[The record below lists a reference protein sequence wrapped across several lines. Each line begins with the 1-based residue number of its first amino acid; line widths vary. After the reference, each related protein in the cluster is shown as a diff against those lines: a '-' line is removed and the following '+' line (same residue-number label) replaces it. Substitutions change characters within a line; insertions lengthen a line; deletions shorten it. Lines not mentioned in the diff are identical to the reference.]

1 MNAVEMRGIVKQ
13 YPLVRAIDGADFT
26 VEQGEI
32 HSLLGENGAGKS
44 TLMKILYGMTTPTA
58 GEVRVFGKPVAITRP
73 AQAIALGIGMVHQH
87 FMLTPVMT
95 VAENV
100 VIGSEPVRGVFFDRK
115 KAEAQVAAMIDEY
128 NFHISA
134 TAKVET
140 LSVGEQQRVEIL
152 KALYRGADLLIL
164 DEPTA
169 VLTPQEV
176 EDLFRV
182 MRQLKAAGKSIIII
196 THKLKE
202 TMEIADR
209 VSVLRQGKM
218 IESGVPVA
226 GTTMNELAQIMVGRD
241 VELSVTRRAEQVGE
255 ENFSVRGLSLTE
267 RGVPILRDVC
277 LSLRKGEILGIA
289 GIEGNGQTEL
299 IEVLTG
305 LRRPDHMELFKDGK
319 PLSGNAAAFLS
330 AGVGHV
336 PEDRMTRGLVLEM
349 SIEDNLILGYHRRPA
364 FARRGLRLASAIRKF
379 AEQERTEF
387 AIKAPNV
394 QERCSALSGGNQQ
407 KVVIARVF
415 SENPDVIIVAQPTR
429 GVDVGAMEY
438 IHHRLLDLRD
448 SGKSILLIS
457 ADLDEVRSLSDR
469 LAVIYGGRQAG
480 HLERHGDRPADD
492 RRQPCAGKGGNRMK
506 KHALSGLLKLDGPLL
521 SILSLLIAIVISGV
535 IMAVCGYNPIEA
547 FGAILAGSFGSQRA
561 IVQTLTQATPL
572 IFTGLAF
579 AFAKKASLIN
589 LGAEGQLYMGALA
602 SAAVGMLDLG
612 LPMALH
618 LPLAVA
624 AGMAAGGLYAGLVGV
639 LKVKFGSNEVIA
651 TVMLNSI
658 ATYLVDYLLNGPML
672 AENSS
677 VAQTERVLE
686 TAQLPRIFQ
695 QYQLTIAIL
704 LAVAACIL
712 VKLFM
717 DRTALGYEI
726 RAVGLNPDA
735 AETAGISKAKVTIV
749 ALCISG
755 CIAGL
760 AGASHVLGVDRR
772 LINGF
777 SNDYG
782 FSGISVAALAAD
794 SPVGVIFAG
803 IVFGALRAGT
813 MELNRTTSIP
823 VEFVNVIQAMV
834 VILVAAPLLVK
845 ELKRLNPAGWSR
857 KTKKEVA

>member
-1 MNAVEMRGIVKQ
+1 MRGIVKQ

-44 TLMKILYGMTTPTA
+44 TLMKILYGMTPPTA

-226 GTTMNELAQIMVGRD
+226 GTTMNELAQMMVGRD

-277 LSLRKGEILGIA
+277 LSLCKGEILGIA

-319 PLSGNAAAFLS
+319 PLSGNAAAFLA

-364 FARRGLRLASAIRKF
+364 FARRGLRLASAIRRF

-429 GVDVGAMEY
+429 GVDVGAIEY

-448 SGKSILLIS
+448 GGKSILLIS

-469 LAVIYGGRQAG
+469 LAVIYGGRIVA
-480 HLERHGDRPADD
+480 E
-492 RRQPCAGKGGNRMK
+492 GKPDTWSDMEI
-506 KHALSGLLKLDGPLL
+506 GLLMTGG
-521 SILSLLIAIVISGV
+521 SLA
-535 IMAVCGYNPIEA
+535 PE
-547 FGAILAGSFGSQRA
+547 
-561 IVQTLTQATPL
+561 
-572 IFTGLAF
+572 
-579 AFAKKASLIN
+579 K
-589 LGAEGQLYMGALA
+589 EG
-602 SAAVGMLDLG
+602 
-612 LPMALH
+612 
-618 LPLAVA
+618 
-624 AGMAAGGLYAGLVGV
+624 
-639 LKVKFGSNEVIA
+639 
-651 TVMLNSI
+651 
-658 ATYLVDYLLNGPML
+658 
-672 AENSS
+672 
-677 VAQTERVLE
+677 
-686 TAQLPRIFQ
+686 TA
-695 QYQLTIAIL
+695 
-704 LAVAACIL
+704 
-712 VKLFM
+712 
-717 DRTALGYEI
+717 
-726 RAVGLNPDA
+726 
-735 AETAGISKAKVTIV
+735 
-749 ALCISG
+749 
-755 CIAGL
+755 
-760 AGASHVLGVDRR
+760 
-772 LINGF
+772 
-777 SNDYG
+777 
-782 FSGISVAALAAD
+782 
-794 SPVGVIFAG
+794 
-803 IVFGALRAGT
+803 
-813 MELNRTTSIP
+813 
-823 VEFVNVIQAMV
+823 
-834 VILVAAPLLVK
+834 
-845 ELKRLNPAGWSR
+845 
-857 KTKKEVA
+857 

>member
-1 MNAVEMRGIVKQ
+1 MRGIVKQ

-32 HSLLGENGAGKS
+32 HSLRGENGAGKS

-226 GTTMNELAQIMVGRD
+226 GTTMNELAQMMVGRD

-319 PLSGNAAAFLS
+319 PLSGNAAAFLA

-364 FARRGLRLASAIRKF
+364 FARRGLRLASAIRRF

-387 AIKAPNV
+387 AIKAPNL

-448 SGKSILLIS
+448 GGKSILLIS

-469 LAVIYGGRQAG
+469 LAVIYGGRIVA
-480 HLERHGDRPADD
+480 E
-492 RRQPCAGKGGNRMK
+492 GKPDTWSDMEI
-506 KHALSGLLKLDGPLL
+506 GLLMTGG
-521 SILSLLIAIVISGV
+521 SLA
-535 IMAVCGYNPIEA
+535 PE
-547 FGAILAGSFGSQRA
+547 
-561 IVQTLTQATPL
+561 
-572 IFTGLAF
+572 
-579 AFAKKASLIN
+579 K
-589 LGAEGQLYMGALA
+589 EG
-602 SAAVGMLDLG
+602 
-612 LPMALH
+612 
-618 LPLAVA
+618 
-624 AGMAAGGLYAGLVGV
+624 
-639 LKVKFGSNEVIA
+639 
-651 TVMLNSI
+651 
-658 ATYLVDYLLNGPML
+658 
-672 AENSS
+672 
-677 VAQTERVLE
+677 
-686 TAQLPRIFQ
+686 TA
-695 QYQLTIAIL
+695 
-704 LAVAACIL
+704 
-712 VKLFM
+712 
-717 DRTALGYEI
+717 
-726 RAVGLNPDA
+726 
-735 AETAGISKAKVTIV
+735 
-749 ALCISG
+749 
-755 CIAGL
+755 
-760 AGASHVLGVDRR
+760 
-772 LINGF
+772 
-777 SNDYG
+777 
-782 FSGISVAALAAD
+782 
-794 SPVGVIFAG
+794 
-803 IVFGALRAGT
+803 
-813 MELNRTTSIP
+813 
-823 VEFVNVIQAMV
+823 
-834 VILVAAPLLVK
+834 
-845 ELKRLNPAGWSR
+845 
-857 KTKKEVA
+857 

>member
-1 MNAVEMRGIVKQ
+1 MRGIVKQ

-44 TLMKILYGMTTPTA
+44 TLMKILYGMTTPNA

-169 VLTPQEV
+169 VLTPQVV

-226 GTTMNELAQIMVGRD
+226 GTTMNELAQMMVGRD

-319 PLSGNAAAFLS
+319 PLSGNAAAFLA

-364 FARRGLRLASAIRKF
+364 FARRGLRLASAIRRF

-448 SGKSILLIS
+448 GGKSILLIS

-469 LAVIYGGRQAG
+469 LAVIYGGRIVA
-480 HLERHGDRPADD
+480 E
-492 RRQPCAGKGGNRMK
+492 GKPDTWSDMEI
-506 KHALSGLLKLDGPLL
+506 GLLMTGG
-521 SILSLLIAIVISGV
+521 SLA
-535 IMAVCGYNPIEA
+535 PE
-547 FGAILAGSFGSQRA
+547 
-561 IVQTLTQATPL
+561 
-572 IFTGLAF
+572 
-579 AFAKKASLIN
+579 K
-589 LGAEGQLYMGALA
+589 EG
-602 SAAVGMLDLG
+602 
-612 LPMALH
+612 
-618 LPLAVA
+618 
-624 AGMAAGGLYAGLVGV
+624 
-639 LKVKFGSNEVIA
+639 
-651 TVMLNSI
+651 
-658 ATYLVDYLLNGPML
+658 
-672 AENSS
+672 
-677 VAQTERVLE
+677 
-686 TAQLPRIFQ
+686 TA
-695 QYQLTIAIL
+695 
-704 LAVAACIL
+704 
-712 VKLFM
+712 
-717 DRTALGYEI
+717 
-726 RAVGLNPDA
+726 
-735 AETAGISKAKVTIV
+735 
-749 ALCISG
+749 
-755 CIAGL
+755 
-760 AGASHVLGVDRR
+760 
-772 LINGF
+772 
-777 SNDYG
+777 
-782 FSGISVAALAAD
+782 
-794 SPVGVIFAG
+794 
-803 IVFGALRAGT
+803 
-813 MELNRTTSIP
+813 
-823 VEFVNVIQAMV
+823 
-834 VILVAAPLLVK
+834 
-845 ELKRLNPAGWSR
+845 
-857 KTKKEVA
+857 

>member
-1 MNAVEMRGIVKQ
+1 MRGIVKQ

-226 GTTMNELAQIMVGRD
+226 GTTMNELAQMMVGRD

-277 LSLRKGEILGIA
+277 LSLRKGEILGLA

-319 PLSGNAAAFLS
+319 PLSGNAAAFLA

-364 FARRGLRLASAIRKF
+364 FARRGLRLASAIRRF

-448 SGKSILLIS
+448 GGKSILLIS

-469 LAVIYGGRQAG
+469 LAVIYGGRIVA
-480 HLERHGDRPADD
+480 E
-492 RRQPCAGKGGNRMK
+492 GKPDTWSDMEI
-506 KHALSGLLKLDGPLL
+506 GLLMTGG
-521 SILSLLIAIVISGV
+521 SLA
-535 IMAVCGYNPIEA
+535 PE
-547 FGAILAGSFGSQRA
+547 
-561 IVQTLTQATPL
+561 
-572 IFTGLAF
+572 
-579 AFAKKASLIN
+579 K
-589 LGAEGQLYMGALA
+589 EG
-602 SAAVGMLDLG
+602 
-612 LPMALH
+612 
-618 LPLAVA
+618 
-624 AGMAAGGLYAGLVGV
+624 
-639 LKVKFGSNEVIA
+639 
-651 TVMLNSI
+651 
-658 ATYLVDYLLNGPML
+658 
-672 AENSS
+672 
-677 VAQTERVLE
+677 
-686 TAQLPRIFQ
+686 TA
-695 QYQLTIAIL
+695 
-704 LAVAACIL
+704 
-712 VKLFM
+712 
-717 DRTALGYEI
+717 
-726 RAVGLNPDA
+726 
-735 AETAGISKAKVTIV
+735 
-749 ALCISG
+749 
-755 CIAGL
+755 
-760 AGASHVLGVDRR
+760 
-772 LINGF
+772 
-777 SNDYG
+777 
-782 FSGISVAALAAD
+782 
-794 SPVGVIFAG
+794 
-803 IVFGALRAGT
+803 
-813 MELNRTTSIP
+813 
-823 VEFVNVIQAMV
+823 
-834 VILVAAPLLVK
+834 
-845 ELKRLNPAGWSR
+845 
-857 KTKKEVA
+857 

>member
-1 MNAVEMRGIVKQ
+1 MRGIVKQ

-226 GTTMNELAQIMVGRD
+226 GTTMNELAQMMVGRD

-319 PLSGNAAAFLS
+319 PLSGNAAAFLA

-364 FARRGLRLASAIRKF
+364 FARRGLRLASAIRRF

-394 QERCSALSGGNQQ
+394 QERCSARSGGHHQ

-448 SGKSILLIS
+448 GGKSILLIS

-469 LAVIYGGRQAG
+469 LAVIYGGRIVA
-480 HLERHGDRPADD
+480 E
-492 RRQPCAGKGGNRMK
+492 GKPDTWSDMEI
-506 KHALSGLLKLDGPLL
+506 GLLMTGG
-521 SILSLLIAIVISGV
+521 SLA
-535 IMAVCGYNPIEA
+535 PE
-547 FGAILAGSFGSQRA
+547 
-561 IVQTLTQATPL
+561 
-572 IFTGLAF
+572 
-579 AFAKKASLIN
+579 K
-589 LGAEGQLYMGALA
+589 EG
-602 SAAVGMLDLG
+602 
-612 LPMALH
+612 
-618 LPLAVA
+618 
-624 AGMAAGGLYAGLVGV
+624 
-639 LKVKFGSNEVIA
+639 
-651 TVMLNSI
+651 
-658 ATYLVDYLLNGPML
+658 
-672 AENSS
+672 
-677 VAQTERVLE
+677 
-686 TAQLPRIFQ
+686 TA
-695 QYQLTIAIL
+695 
-704 LAVAACIL
+704 
-712 VKLFM
+712 
-717 DRTALGYEI
+717 
-726 RAVGLNPDA
+726 
-735 AETAGISKAKVTIV
+735 
-749 ALCISG
+749 
-755 CIAGL
+755 
-760 AGASHVLGVDRR
+760 
-772 LINGF
+772 
-777 SNDYG
+777 
-782 FSGISVAALAAD
+782 
-794 SPVGVIFAG
+794 
-803 IVFGALRAGT
+803 
-813 MELNRTTSIP
+813 
-823 VEFVNVIQAMV
+823 
-834 VILVAAPLLVK
+834 
-845 ELKRLNPAGWSR
+845 
-857 KTKKEVA
+857 

>member
-1 MNAVEMRGIVKQ
+1 MRGIVKQ

-226 GTTMNELAQIMVGRD
+226 GTTMNELAQMMVGRD

-305 LRRPDHMELFKDGK
+305 LRRPDQMELFKDGK
-319 PLSGNAAAFLS
+319 PLSGNAAAYLA

-364 FARRGLRLASAIRKF
+364 FARRGLRLASAIRRF

-448 SGKSILLIS
+448 GGKSILLIS

-469 LAVIYGGRQAG
+469 LAVIYGGRIVA
-480 HLERHGDRPADD
+480 E
-492 RRQPCAGKGGNRMK
+492 GKPDTWSDMEI
-506 KHALSGLLKLDGPLL
+506 GLLMTGG
-521 SILSLLIAIVISGV
+521 SLA
-535 IMAVCGYNPIEA
+535 PE
-547 FGAILAGSFGSQRA
+547 
-561 IVQTLTQATPL
+561 
-572 IFTGLAF
+572 
-579 AFAKKASLIN
+579 K
-589 LGAEGQLYMGALA
+589 EG
-602 SAAVGMLDLG
+602 
-612 LPMALH
+612 
-618 LPLAVA
+618 
-624 AGMAAGGLYAGLVGV
+624 
-639 LKVKFGSNEVIA
+639 
-651 TVMLNSI
+651 
-658 ATYLVDYLLNGPML
+658 
-672 AENSS
+672 
-677 VAQTERVLE
+677 
-686 TAQLPRIFQ
+686 TA
-695 QYQLTIAIL
+695 
-704 LAVAACIL
+704 
-712 VKLFM
+712 
-717 DRTALGYEI
+717 
-726 RAVGLNPDA
+726 
-735 AETAGISKAKVTIV
+735 
-749 ALCISG
+749 
-755 CIAGL
+755 
-760 AGASHVLGVDRR
+760 
-772 LINGF
+772 
-777 SNDYG
+777 
-782 FSGISVAALAAD
+782 
-794 SPVGVIFAG
+794 
-803 IVFGALRAGT
+803 
-813 MELNRTTSIP
+813 
-823 VEFVNVIQAMV
+823 
-834 VILVAAPLLVK
+834 
-845 ELKRLNPAGWSR
+845 
-857 KTKKEVA
+857 

>member
-1 MNAVEMRGIVKQ
+1 MALLEMQQICKAFSGV
-13 YPLVRAIDGADFT
+13 YANDHVDLT
-26 VEQGEI
+26 VEKGEI
-32 HSLLGENGAGKS
+32 HALLGENGAGKT
-44 TLMKILYGMTTPTA
+44 TLMNILFGIYSADSGQILWKGQP
-58 GEVRVFGKPVAITRP
+58 VRFASPKD
-73 AQAIALGIGMVHQH
+73 AIAAGIGMVQQH
-87 FMLTPVMT
+87 FSLVRKMT
-95 VAENV
+95 VLDNIILNLRDNRFV
-100 VIGSEPVRGVFFDRK
+100 LDRK
-115 KAEAQVAAMIDEY
+115 QARQRVLALAEKYGLTVDPDAQVD
-128 NFHISA
+128 S
-134 TAKVET
+134 

-226 GTTMNELAQIMVGRD
+226 GTTMNELAQMMVGRD

-319 PLSGNAAAFLS
+319 PLSGNAAAFLA

-364 FARRGLRLASAIRKF
+364 FARRGLRLASAIRRF

-448 SGKSILLIS
+448 GGKSILLIS

-469 LAVIYGGRQAG
+469 LAVIYGGRIVA
-480 HLERHGDRPADD
+480 E
-492 RRQPCAGKGGNRMK
+492 GKPDTWSDMEI
-506 KHALSGLLKLDGPLL
+506 GLLMTGG
-521 SILSLLIAIVISGV
+521 SLA
-535 IMAVCGYNPIEA
+535 PE
-547 FGAILAGSFGSQRA
+547 
-561 IVQTLTQATPL
+561 
-572 IFTGLAF
+572 
-579 AFAKKASLIN
+579 K
-589 LGAEGQLYMGALA
+589 EG
-602 SAAVGMLDLG
+602 
-612 LPMALH
+612 
-618 LPLAVA
+618 
-624 AGMAAGGLYAGLVGV
+624 
-639 LKVKFGSNEVIA
+639 
-651 TVMLNSI
+651 
-658 ATYLVDYLLNGPML
+658 
-672 AENSS
+672 
-677 VAQTERVLE
+677 
-686 TAQLPRIFQ
+686 TA
-695 QYQLTIAIL
+695 
-704 LAVAACIL
+704 
-712 VKLFM
+712 
-717 DRTALGYEI
+717 
-726 RAVGLNPDA
+726 
-735 AETAGISKAKVTIV
+735 
-749 ALCISG
+749 
-755 CIAGL
+755 
-760 AGASHVLGVDRR
+760 
-772 LINGF
+772 
-777 SNDYG
+777 
-782 FSGISVAALAAD
+782 
-794 SPVGVIFAG
+794 
-803 IVFGALRAGT
+803 
-813 MELNRTTSIP
+813 
-823 VEFVNVIQAMV
+823 
-834 VILVAAPLLVK
+834 
-845 ELKRLNPAGWSR
+845 
-857 KTKKEVA
+857 

>member
-1 MNAVEMRGIVKQ
+1 MRGIVKQ

-44 TLMKILYGMTTPTA
+44 TLMKILYGMTPPTA

-226 GTTMNELAQIMVGRD
+226 GTTMNELAQMMVGRD

-319 PLSGNAAAFLS
+319 PLSGNAAAFLA

-364 FARRGLRLASAIRKF
+364 FARRGLRLASAIRRF

-407 KVVIARVF
+407 KVVF
-415 SENPDVIIVAQPTR
+415 SRALASGADILLLNHPTR
-429 GVDVGAMEY
+429 GVDVGAKEEIYALIRDMTDEGKAV
-438 IHHRLLDLRD
+438 IVLGDTTDECIGLCSRLLVMKDGLVTGEFD
-448 SGKSILLIS
+448 
-457 ADLDEVRSLSDR
+457 A
-469 LAVIYGGRQAG
+469 
-480 HLERHGDRPADD
+480 PADHKPSQVD
-492 RRQPCAGKGGNRMK
+492 VV
-506 KHALSGLLKLDGPLL
+506 
-521 SILSLLIAIVISGV
+521 SL
-535 IMAVCGYNPIEA
+535 M
-547 FGAILAGSFGSQRA
+547 
-561 IVQTLTQATPL
+561 
-572 IFTGLAF
+572 
-579 AFAKKASLIN
+579 
-589 LGAEGQLYMGALA
+589 M
-602 SAAVGMLDLG
+602 
-612 LPMALH
+612 
-618 LPLAVA
+618 
-624 AGMAAGGLYAGLVGV
+624 
-639 LKVKFGSNEVIA
+639 
-651 TVMLNSI
+651 
-658 ATYLVDYLLNGPML
+658 
-672 AENSS
+672 
-677 VAQTERVLE
+677 
-686 TAQLPRIFQ
+686 
-695 QYQLTIAIL
+695 
-704 LAVAACIL
+704 
-712 VKLFM
+712 
-717 DRTALGYEI
+717 
-726 RAVGLNPDA
+726 
-735 AETAGISKAKVTIV
+735 
-749 ALCISG
+749 
-755 CIAGL
+755 
-760 AGASHVLGVDRR
+760 
-772 LINGF
+772 
-777 SNDYG
+777 
-782 FSGISVAALAAD
+782 
-794 SPVGVIFAG
+794 
-803 IVFGALRAGT
+803 
-813 MELNRTTSIP
+813 
-823 VEFVNVIQAMV
+823 
-834 VILVAAPLLVK
+834 
-845 ELKRLNPAGWSR
+845 
-857 KTKKEVA
+857 

>member
-1 MNAVEMRGIVKQ
+1 MRGIVKQ

-226 GTTMNELAQIMVGRD
+226 GTTMNELAQMMVGRD

-319 PLSGNAAAFLS
+319 PLSGNAAAFLA

-364 FARRGLRLASAIRKF
+364 FASRRF

-448 SGKSILLIS
+448 GGKSILLIS

-469 LAVIYGGRQAG
+469 LAVIYGGRIVA
-480 HLERHGDRPADD
+480 E
-492 RRQPCAGKGGNRMK
+492 GKPDTWSDMEI
-506 KHALSGLLKLDGPLL
+506 GLLMTGG
-521 SILSLLIAIVISGV
+521 SLA
-535 IMAVCGYNPIEA
+535 PE
-547 FGAILAGSFGSQRA
+547 
-561 IVQTLTQATPL
+561 
-572 IFTGLAF
+572 
-579 AFAKKASLIN
+579 K
-589 LGAEGQLYMGALA
+589 EG
-602 SAAVGMLDLG
+602 
-612 LPMALH
+612 
-618 LPLAVA
+618 
-624 AGMAAGGLYAGLVGV
+624 
-639 LKVKFGSNEVIA
+639 
-651 TVMLNSI
+651 
-658 ATYLVDYLLNGPML
+658 
-672 AENSS
+672 
-677 VAQTERVLE
+677 
-686 TAQLPRIFQ
+686 TA
-695 QYQLTIAIL
+695 
-704 LAVAACIL
+704 
-712 VKLFM
+712 
-717 DRTALGYEI
+717 
-726 RAVGLNPDA
+726 
-735 AETAGISKAKVTIV
+735 
-749 ALCISG
+749 
-755 CIAGL
+755 
-760 AGASHVLGVDRR
+760 
-772 LINGF
+772 
-777 SNDYG
+777 
-782 FSGISVAALAAD
+782 
-794 SPVGVIFAG
+794 
-803 IVFGALRAGT
+803 
-813 MELNRTTSIP
+813 
-823 VEFVNVIQAMV
+823 
-834 VILVAAPLLVK
+834 
-845 ELKRLNPAGWSR
+845 
-857 KTKKEVA
+857 

>member
-1 MNAVEMRGIVKQ
+1 MRGIVKQ
-13 YPLVRAIDGADFT
+13 YPLVRAIAGADFT

-226 GTTMNELAQIMVGRD
+226 GTTMNELAQMMVGRD

-319 PLSGNAAAFLS
+319 PLSGNAAAFLA

-364 FARRGLRLASAIRKF
+364 FARRGLRLASAIRRF

-469 LAVIYGGRQAG
+469 LAVIYGGRIVA
-480 HLERHGDRPADD
+480 E
-492 RRQPCAGKGGNRMK
+492 GKPDTWSDMEI
-506 KHALSGLLKLDGPLL
+506 GLLMTGG
-521 SILSLLIAIVISGV
+521 SLA
-535 IMAVCGYNPIEA
+535 PE
-547 FGAILAGSFGSQRA
+547 
-561 IVQTLTQATPL
+561 
-572 IFTGLAF
+572 
-579 AFAKKASLIN
+579 K
-589 LGAEGQLYMGALA
+589 EG
-602 SAAVGMLDLG
+602 
-612 LPMALH
+612 
-618 LPLAVA
+618 
-624 AGMAAGGLYAGLVGV
+624 
-639 LKVKFGSNEVIA
+639 
-651 TVMLNSI
+651 
-658 ATYLVDYLLNGPML
+658 
-672 AENSS
+672 
-677 VAQTERVLE
+677 
-686 TAQLPRIFQ
+686 TA
-695 QYQLTIAIL
+695 
-704 LAVAACIL
+704 
-712 VKLFM
+712 
-717 DRTALGYEI
+717 
-726 RAVGLNPDA
+726 
-735 AETAGISKAKVTIV
+735 
-749 ALCISG
+749 
-755 CIAGL
+755 
-760 AGASHVLGVDRR
+760 
-772 LINGF
+772 
-777 SNDYG
+777 
-782 FSGISVAALAAD
+782 
-794 SPVGVIFAG
+794 
-803 IVFGALRAGT
+803 
-813 MELNRTTSIP
+813 
-823 VEFVNVIQAMV
+823 
-834 VILVAAPLLVK
+834 
-845 ELKRLNPAGWSR
+845 
-857 KTKKEVA
+857 

>member
-1 MNAVEMRGIVKQ
+1 MRGIVKQ

-152 KALYRGADLLIL
+152 NALYRGADLLIL

-218 IESGVPVA
+218 IESGGPVA
-226 GTTMNELAQIMVGRD
+226 GTTMNELAQMMVGRD

-319 PLSGNAAAFLS
+319 PLSGNAAAFLA

-364 FARRGLRLASAIRKF
+364 FARRGLRLASAIRRF

-448 SGKSILLIS
+448 GGKSILLIS

-469 LAVIYGGRQAG
+469 LAVIYGGRIVA
-480 HLERHGDRPADD
+480 E
-492 RRQPCAGKGGNRMK
+492 GKPDTWSDMEI
-506 KHALSGLLKLDGPLL
+506 GLLMSGG
-521 SILSLLIAIVISGV
+521 SLA
-535 IMAVCGYNPIEA
+535 PE
-547 FGAILAGSFGSQRA
+547 
-561 IVQTLTQATPL
+561 
-572 IFTGLAF
+572 
-579 AFAKKASLIN
+579 K
-589 LGAEGQLYMGALA
+589 EG
-602 SAAVGMLDLG
+602 
-612 LPMALH
+612 
-618 LPLAVA
+618 
-624 AGMAAGGLYAGLVGV
+624 
-639 LKVKFGSNEVIA
+639 
-651 TVMLNSI
+651 
-658 ATYLVDYLLNGPML
+658 
-672 AENSS
+672 
-677 VAQTERVLE
+677 
-686 TAQLPRIFQ
+686 TA
-695 QYQLTIAIL
+695 
-704 LAVAACIL
+704 
-712 VKLFM
+712 
-717 DRTALGYEI
+717 
-726 RAVGLNPDA
+726 
-735 AETAGISKAKVTIV
+735 
-749 ALCISG
+749 
-755 CIAGL
+755 
-760 AGASHVLGVDRR
+760 
-772 LINGF
+772 
-777 SNDYG
+777 
-782 FSGISVAALAAD
+782 
-794 SPVGVIFAG
+794 
-803 IVFGALRAGT
+803 
-813 MELNRTTSIP
+813 
-823 VEFVNVIQAMV
+823 
-834 VILVAAPLLVK
+834 
-845 ELKRLNPAGWSR
+845 
-857 KTKKEVA
+857 

>member
-1 MNAVEMRGIVKQ
+1 MRGIVKQ

-226 GTTMNELAQIMVGRD
+226 GTTMNELAQMMVGRD

-319 PLSGNAAAFLS
+319 PLSGNAAAFLA

-364 FARRGLRLASAIRKF
+364 FARRGLRLASAIRRF

-448 SGKSILLIS
+448 GGKSILLIS

-469 LAVIYGGRQAG
+469 LAVIYGGRIVA
-480 HLERHGDRPADD
+480 E
-492 RRQPCAGKGGNRMK
+492 GKPDTWSDMGI
-506 KHALSGLLKLDGPLL
+506 GLLMTGG
-521 SILSLLIAIVISGV
+521 SLA
-535 IMAVCGYNPIEA
+535 PE
-547 FGAILAGSFGSQRA
+547 
-561 IVQTLTQATPL
+561 
-572 IFTGLAF
+572 
-579 AFAKKASLIN
+579 K
-589 LGAEGQLYMGALA
+589 EG
-602 SAAVGMLDLG
+602 
-612 LPMALH
+612 
-618 LPLAVA
+618 
-624 AGMAAGGLYAGLVGV
+624 
-639 LKVKFGSNEVIA
+639 
-651 TVMLNSI
+651 
-658 ATYLVDYLLNGPML
+658 
-672 AENSS
+672 
-677 VAQTERVLE
+677 
-686 TAQLPRIFQ
+686 TA
-695 QYQLTIAIL
+695 
-704 LAVAACIL
+704 
-712 VKLFM
+712 
-717 DRTALGYEI
+717 
-726 RAVGLNPDA
+726 
-735 AETAGISKAKVTIV
+735 
-749 ALCISG
+749 
-755 CIAGL
+755 
-760 AGASHVLGVDRR
+760 
-772 LINGF
+772 
-777 SNDYG
+777 
-782 FSGISVAALAAD
+782 
-794 SPVGVIFAG
+794 
-803 IVFGALRAGT
+803 
-813 MELNRTTSIP
+813 
-823 VEFVNVIQAMV
+823 
-834 VILVAAPLLVK
+834 
-845 ELKRLNPAGWSR
+845 
-857 KTKKEVA
+857 

>member
-1 MNAVEMRGIVKQ
+1 MRGIVKQ

-44 TLMKILYGMTTPTA
+44 TLMKILYGMTPPTA

-226 GTTMNELAQIMVGRD
+226 GTTMKELAQMMVGRD

-319 PLSGNAAAFLS
+319 PLSGNAAAFLA

-364 FARRGLRLASAIRKF
+364 FARRGLRLASAIRRF

-448 SGKSILLIS
+448 GGKSILLIS

-469 LAVIYGGRQAG
+469 LAVIYGGRIVA
-480 HLERHGDRPADD
+480 E
-492 RRQPCAGKGGNRMK
+492 GKPDTWSDMEI
-506 KHALSGLLKLDGPLL
+506 GLLMTGG
-521 SILSLLIAIVISGV
+521 SLA
-535 IMAVCGYNPIEA
+535 PE
-547 FGAILAGSFGSQRA
+547 
-561 IVQTLTQATPL
+561 
-572 IFTGLAF
+572 
-579 AFAKKASLIN
+579 K
-589 LGAEGQLYMGALA
+589 EG
-602 SAAVGMLDLG
+602 
-612 LPMALH
+612 
-618 LPLAVA
+618 
-624 AGMAAGGLYAGLVGV
+624 
-639 LKVKFGSNEVIA
+639 
-651 TVMLNSI
+651 
-658 ATYLVDYLLNGPML
+658 
-672 AENSS
+672 
-677 VAQTERVLE
+677 
-686 TAQLPRIFQ
+686 TA
-695 QYQLTIAIL
+695 
-704 LAVAACIL
+704 
-712 VKLFM
+712 
-717 DRTALGYEI
+717 
-726 RAVGLNPDA
+726 
-735 AETAGISKAKVTIV
+735 
-749 ALCISG
+749 
-755 CIAGL
+755 
-760 AGASHVLGVDRR
+760 
-772 LINGF
+772 
-777 SNDYG
+777 
-782 FSGISVAALAAD
+782 
-794 SPVGVIFAG
+794 
-803 IVFGALRAGT
+803 
-813 MELNRTTSIP
+813 
-823 VEFVNVIQAMV
+823 
-834 VILVAAPLLVK
+834 
-845 ELKRLNPAGWSR
+845 
-857 KTKKEVA
+857 

>member
-1 MNAVEMRGIVKQ
+1 MRGIVKQ

-226 GTTMNELAQIMVGRD
+226 GTTMNELAQMMVGRD

-319 PLSGNAAAFLS
+319 PLSGNAAAFLA

-364 FARRGLRLASAIRKF
+364 FAIRRF

-448 SGKSILLIS
+448 GGKSILLIS

-469 LAVIYGGRQAG
+469 LAVIYGGRIVA
-480 HLERHGDRPADD
+480 E
-492 RRQPCAGKGGNRMK
+492 GKPDTWSDMEI
-506 KHALSGLLKLDGPLL
+506 GLLMTGG
-521 SILSLLIAIVISGV
+521 SLA
-535 IMAVCGYNPIEA
+535 PE
-547 FGAILAGSFGSQRA
+547 
-561 IVQTLTQATPL
+561 
-572 IFTGLAF
+572 
-579 AFAKKASLIN
+579 K
-589 LGAEGQLYMGALA
+589 EG
-602 SAAVGMLDLG
+602 
-612 LPMALH
+612 
-618 LPLAVA
+618 
-624 AGMAAGGLYAGLVGV
+624 
-639 LKVKFGSNEVIA
+639 
-651 TVMLNSI
+651 
-658 ATYLVDYLLNGPML
+658 
-672 AENSS
+672 
-677 VAQTERVLE
+677 
-686 TAQLPRIFQ
+686 TA
-695 QYQLTIAIL
+695 
-704 LAVAACIL
+704 
-712 VKLFM
+712 
-717 DRTALGYEI
+717 
-726 RAVGLNPDA
+726 
-735 AETAGISKAKVTIV
+735 
-749 ALCISG
+749 
-755 CIAGL
+755 
-760 AGASHVLGVDRR
+760 
-772 LINGF
+772 
-777 SNDYG
+777 
-782 FSGISVAALAAD
+782 
-794 SPVGVIFAG
+794 
-803 IVFGALRAGT
+803 
-813 MELNRTTSIP
+813 
-823 VEFVNVIQAMV
+823 
-834 VILVAAPLLVK
+834 
-845 ELKRLNPAGWSR
+845 
-857 KTKKEVA
+857 

>member
-1 MNAVEMRGIVKQ
+1 MRGIVKQ

-44 TLMKILYGMTTPTA
+44 TLLKILDGRTTPTA

-226 GTTMNELAQIMVGRD
+226 GTTMNELAQMMVGRD

-319 PLSGNAAAFLS
+319 PLSGNAAAFLA

-364 FARRGLRLASAIRKF
+364 FARRGLRLASAIRRF

-448 SGKSILLIS
+448 GGKSILLIS

-469 LAVIYGGRQAG
+469 LAVIYGGRIVA
-480 HLERHGDRPADD
+480 E
-492 RRQPCAGKGGNRMK
+492 GKPDTWSDMEI
-506 KHALSGLLKLDGPLL
+506 GLLMTGG
-521 SILSLLIAIVISGV
+521 SLA
-535 IMAVCGYNPIEA
+535 PE
-547 FGAILAGSFGSQRA
+547 
-561 IVQTLTQATPL
+561 
-572 IFTGLAF
+572 
-579 AFAKKASLIN
+579 K
-589 LGAEGQLYMGALA
+589 EG
-602 SAAVGMLDLG
+602 
-612 LPMALH
+612 
-618 LPLAVA
+618 
-624 AGMAAGGLYAGLVGV
+624 
-639 LKVKFGSNEVIA
+639 
-651 TVMLNSI
+651 
-658 ATYLVDYLLNGPML
+658 
-672 AENSS
+672 
-677 VAQTERVLE
+677 
-686 TAQLPRIFQ
+686 TA
-695 QYQLTIAIL
+695 
-704 LAVAACIL
+704 
-712 VKLFM
+712 
-717 DRTALGYEI
+717 
-726 RAVGLNPDA
+726 
-735 AETAGISKAKVTIV
+735 
-749 ALCISG
+749 
-755 CIAGL
+755 
-760 AGASHVLGVDRR
+760 
-772 LINGF
+772 
-777 SNDYG
+777 
-782 FSGISVAALAAD
+782 
-794 SPVGVIFAG
+794 
-803 IVFGALRAGT
+803 
-813 MELNRTTSIP
+813 
-823 VEFVNVIQAMV
+823 
-834 VILVAAPLLVK
+834 
-845 ELKRLNPAGWSR
+845 
-857 KTKKEVA
+857 

>member
-1 MNAVEMRGIVKQ
+1 MRGIVKQ

-44 TLMKILYGMTTPTA
+44 TLMKILYGMPTPTA

-226 GTTMNELAQIMVGRD
+226 GTTMNELAQMMVGRD

-319 PLSGNAAAFLS
+319 PLSGNAAAFLA

-364 FARRGLRLASAIRKF
+364 FARRGLRLASAIRRF

-387 AIKAPNV
+387 AIKAPNL

-469 LAVIYGGRQAG
+469 LAVIYGGRIVA
-480 HLERHGDRPADD
+480 E
-492 RRQPCAGKGGNRMK
+492 GKPDTWSDMEI
-506 KHALSGLLKLDGPLL
+506 GLLMTGG
-521 SILSLLIAIVISGV
+521 SLA
-535 IMAVCGYNPIEA
+535 PE
-547 FGAILAGSFGSQRA
+547 
-561 IVQTLTQATPL
+561 
-572 IFTGLAF
+572 
-579 AFAKKASLIN
+579 K
-589 LGAEGQLYMGALA
+589 EG
-602 SAAVGMLDLG
+602 
-612 LPMALH
+612 
-618 LPLAVA
+618 
-624 AGMAAGGLYAGLVGV
+624 
-639 LKVKFGSNEVIA
+639 
-651 TVMLNSI
+651 
-658 ATYLVDYLLNGPML
+658 
-672 AENSS
+672 
-677 VAQTERVLE
+677 
-686 TAQLPRIFQ
+686 TA
-695 QYQLTIAIL
+695 
-704 LAVAACIL
+704 
-712 VKLFM
+712 
-717 DRTALGYEI
+717 
-726 RAVGLNPDA
+726 
-735 AETAGISKAKVTIV
+735 
-749 ALCISG
+749 
-755 CIAGL
+755 
-760 AGASHVLGVDRR
+760 
-772 LINGF
+772 
-777 SNDYG
+777 
-782 FSGISVAALAAD
+782 
-794 SPVGVIFAG
+794 
-803 IVFGALRAGT
+803 
-813 MELNRTTSIP
+813 
-823 VEFVNVIQAMV
+823 
-834 VILVAAPLLVK
+834 
-845 ELKRLNPAGWSR
+845 
-857 KTKKEVA
+857 

>member
-1 MNAVEMRGIVKQ
+1 MRGIVKQ

-218 IESGVPVA
+218 IESGEYDLIIGLAADQTEAINEISIDFPEQKISHIDSSTDLPNVSAVYTKWQEQTFLTGVVA
-226 GTTMNELAQIMVGRD
+226 GLGTLSGMDKANSENVVG
-241 VELSVTRRAEQVGE
+241 V
-255 ENFSVRGLSLTE
+255 
-267 RGVPILRDVC
+267 
-277 LSLRKGEILGIA
+277 ILGQDQPTLRMGVVGFEA
-289 GIEGNGQTEL
+289 GVRYVNPDC
-299 IEVLTG
+299 EVLEAVVG
-305 LRRPDHMELFKDGK
+305 DFNDPAKAKEIA
-319 PLSGNAAAFLS
+319 LSMYNRGADFVQHI

-364 FARRGLRLASAIRKF
+364 FARRGLRLASAIRRF

-448 SGKSILLIS
+448 GGKSILLIS

-469 LAVIYGGRQAG
+469 LAVIYGGRIVA
-480 HLERHGDRPADD
+480 E
-492 RRQPCAGKGGNRMK
+492 GKPDTWSDMEI
-506 KHALSGLLKLDGPLL
+506 GLLMTGG
-521 SILSLLIAIVISGV
+521 SLA
-535 IMAVCGYNPIEA
+535 PE
-547 FGAILAGSFGSQRA
+547 
-561 IVQTLTQATPL
+561 
-572 IFTGLAF
+572 
-579 AFAKKASLIN
+579 K
-589 LGAEGQLYMGALA
+589 EG
-602 SAAVGMLDLG
+602 
-612 LPMALH
+612 
-618 LPLAVA
+618 
-624 AGMAAGGLYAGLVGV
+624 
-639 LKVKFGSNEVIA
+639 
-651 TVMLNSI
+651 
-658 ATYLVDYLLNGPML
+658 
-672 AENSS
+672 
-677 VAQTERVLE
+677 
-686 TAQLPRIFQ
+686 TA
-695 QYQLTIAIL
+695 
-704 LAVAACIL
+704 
-712 VKLFM
+712 
-717 DRTALGYEI
+717 
-726 RAVGLNPDA
+726 
-735 AETAGISKAKVTIV
+735 
-749 ALCISG
+749 
-755 CIAGL
+755 
-760 AGASHVLGVDRR
+760 
-772 LINGF
+772 
-777 SNDYG
+777 
-782 FSGISVAALAAD
+782 
-794 SPVGVIFAG
+794 
-803 IVFGALRAGT
+803 
-813 MELNRTTSIP
+813 
-823 VEFVNVIQAMV
+823 
-834 VILVAAPLLVK
+834 
-845 ELKRLNPAGWSR
+845 
-857 KTKKEVA
+857 

>member
-1 MNAVEMRGIVKQ
+1 MRGIVKQ

-26 VEQGEI
+26 VEQGVDL
-32 HSLLGENGAGKS
+32 SLLGENGAGKS

-226 GTTMNELAQIMVGRD
+226 GTTMNELAQMMVGRD

-319 PLSGNAAAFLS
+319 PLSGNAAAFLA

-364 FARRGLRLASAIRKF
+364 FARRGLRLASAIRRF

-448 SGKSILLIS
+448 GGKSILLIS

-469 LAVIYGGRQAG
+469 LAVIYGGRIVA
-480 HLERHGDRPADD
+480 E
-492 RRQPCAGKGGNRMK
+492 GKPDTWSDMEI
-506 KHALSGLLKLDGPLL
+506 GLLMTGG
-521 SILSLLIAIVISGV
+521 SLA
-535 IMAVCGYNPIEA
+535 PE
-547 FGAILAGSFGSQRA
+547 
-561 IVQTLTQATPL
+561 
-572 IFTGLAF
+572 
-579 AFAKKASLIN
+579 K
-589 LGAEGQLYMGALA
+589 EG
-602 SAAVGMLDLG
+602 
-612 LPMALH
+612 
-618 LPLAVA
+618 
-624 AGMAAGGLYAGLVGV
+624 
-639 LKVKFGSNEVIA
+639 
-651 TVMLNSI
+651 
-658 ATYLVDYLLNGPML
+658 
-672 AENSS
+672 
-677 VAQTERVLE
+677 
-686 TAQLPRIFQ
+686 TA
-695 QYQLTIAIL
+695 
-704 LAVAACIL
+704 
-712 VKLFM
+712 
-717 DRTALGYEI
+717 
-726 RAVGLNPDA
+726 
-735 AETAGISKAKVTIV
+735 
-749 ALCISG
+749 
-755 CIAGL
+755 
-760 AGASHVLGVDRR
+760 
-772 LINGF
+772 
-777 SNDYG
+777 
-782 FSGISVAALAAD
+782 
-794 SPVGVIFAG
+794 
-803 IVFGALRAGT
+803 
-813 MELNRTTSIP
+813 
-823 VEFVNVIQAMV
+823 
-834 VILVAAPLLVK
+834 
-845 ELKRLNPAGWSR
+845 
-857 KTKKEVA
+857 

>member
-1 MNAVEMRGIVKQ
+1 MDQERYAIEMVNITKRFPGIVANDNVTLQ
-13 YPLVRAIDGADFT
+13 LRH
-26 VEQGEI
+26 GEI
-32 HSLLGENGAGKS
+32 HALLGENGAGKS
-44 TLMKILYGMTTPTA
+44 TLMSVLFGMYQPEE
-58 GEVRVFGKPVAITRP
+58 GFIRKDGVRVEIHNPNDAN
-73 AQAIALGIGMVHQH
+73 ALGIGMVHQH

-226 GTTMNELAQIMVGRD
+226 GTTMNELAQMMVGRD

-267 RGVPILRDVC
+267 RGVPLLRDVC

-469 LAVIYGGRQAG
+469 LAVIYGGRIVA
-480 HLERHGDRPADD
+480 E
-492 RRQPCAGKGGNRMK
+492 GKPDTWSDMEI
-506 KHALSGLLKLDGPLL
+506 GLLMTGG
-521 SILSLLIAIVISGV
+521 SLA
-535 IMAVCGYNPIEA
+535 PE
-547 FGAILAGSFGSQRA
+547 
-561 IVQTLTQATPL
+561 
-572 IFTGLAF
+572 
-579 AFAKKASLIN
+579 K
-589 LGAEGQLYMGALA
+589 EG
-602 SAAVGMLDLG
+602 
-612 LPMALH
+612 
-618 LPLAVA
+618 
-624 AGMAAGGLYAGLVGV
+624 
-639 LKVKFGSNEVIA
+639 
-651 TVMLNSI
+651 
-658 ATYLVDYLLNGPML
+658 
-672 AENSS
+672 
-677 VAQTERVLE
+677 
-686 TAQLPRIFQ
+686 TA
-695 QYQLTIAIL
+695 
-704 LAVAACIL
+704 
-712 VKLFM
+712 
-717 DRTALGYEI
+717 
-726 RAVGLNPDA
+726 
-735 AETAGISKAKVTIV
+735 
-749 ALCISG
+749 
-755 CIAGL
+755 
-760 AGASHVLGVDRR
+760 
-772 LINGF
+772 
-777 SNDYG
+777 
-782 FSGISVAALAAD
+782 
-794 SPVGVIFAG
+794 
-803 IVFGALRAGT
+803 
-813 MELNRTTSIP
+813 
-823 VEFVNVIQAMV
+823 
-834 VILVAAPLLVK
+834 
-845 ELKRLNPAGWSR
+845 
-857 KTKKEVA
+857 

>member
-1 MNAVEMRGIVKQ
+1 MRGIVKQ

-73 AQAIALGIGMVHQH
+73 AQALALGIGMVHQH

-226 GTTMNELAQIMVGRD
+226 GTTMNELAQMMVGRD
-241 VELSVTRRAEQVGE
+241 VELSVTRRAEQVEE

-319 PLSGNAAAFLS
+319 PLSGNAAAFLA

-364 FARRGLRLASAIRKF
+364 FARRGLRLASAIRRF

-448 SGKSILLIS
+448 GGKSILLIS

-469 LAVIYGGRQAG
+469 LAVIYGGRIVA
-480 HLERHGDRPADD
+480 E
-492 RRQPCAGKGGNRMK
+492 GKPDTWSDMEI
-506 KHALSGLLKLDGPLL
+506 GLLMTGG
-521 SILSLLIAIVISGV
+521 SLA
-535 IMAVCGYNPIEA
+535 PE
-547 FGAILAGSFGSQRA
+547 
-561 IVQTLTQATPL
+561 
-572 IFTGLAF
+572 
-579 AFAKKASLIN
+579 K
-589 LGAEGQLYMGALA
+589 EG
-602 SAAVGMLDLG
+602 
-612 LPMALH
+612 
-618 LPLAVA
+618 
-624 AGMAAGGLYAGLVGV
+624 
-639 LKVKFGSNEVIA
+639 
-651 TVMLNSI
+651 
-658 ATYLVDYLLNGPML
+658 
-672 AENSS
+672 
-677 VAQTERVLE
+677 
-686 TAQLPRIFQ
+686 TA
-695 QYQLTIAIL
+695 
-704 LAVAACIL
+704 
-712 VKLFM
+712 
-717 DRTALGYEI
+717 
-726 RAVGLNPDA
+726 
-735 AETAGISKAKVTIV
+735 
-749 ALCISG
+749 
-755 CIAGL
+755 
-760 AGASHVLGVDRR
+760 
-772 LINGF
+772 
-777 SNDYG
+777 
-782 FSGISVAALAAD
+782 
-794 SPVGVIFAG
+794 
-803 IVFGALRAGT
+803 
-813 MELNRTTSIP
+813 
-823 VEFVNVIQAMV
+823 
-834 VILVAAPLLVK
+834 
-845 ELKRLNPAGWSR
+845 
-857 KTKKEVA
+857 

>member
-1 MNAVEMRGIVKQ
+1 MRGIVKQ

-44 TLMKILYGMTTPTA
+44 TLMRILYGMTTPTA

-226 GTTMNELAQIMVGRD
+226 GTTMNELAQMMVGRD

-277 LSLRKGEILGIA
+277 LSRRKGEILGIA

-319 PLSGNAAAFLS
+319 PLSGNAAAFLA

-364 FARRGLRLASAIRKF
+364 FARRGLRLASAIRRF

-387 AIKAPNV
+387 AIKAPNL

-448 SGKSILLIS
+448 GGKSILLIS

-469 LAVIYGGRQAG
+469 LAVIYGGRIVA
-480 HLERHGDRPADD
+480 E
-492 RRQPCAGKGGNRMK
+492 GKPDTWSDMEI
-506 KHALSGLLKLDGPLL
+506 GLLMTGG
-521 SILSLLIAIVISGV
+521 SLA
-535 IMAVCGYNPIEA
+535 PE
-547 FGAILAGSFGSQRA
+547 
-561 IVQTLTQATPL
+561 
-572 IFTGLAF
+572 
-579 AFAKKASLIN
+579 K
-589 LGAEGQLYMGALA
+589 EG
-602 SAAVGMLDLG
+602 
-612 LPMALH
+612 
-618 LPLAVA
+618 
-624 AGMAAGGLYAGLVGV
+624 
-639 LKVKFGSNEVIA
+639 
-651 TVMLNSI
+651 
-658 ATYLVDYLLNGPML
+658 
-672 AENSS
+672 
-677 VAQTERVLE
+677 
-686 TAQLPRIFQ
+686 TA
-695 QYQLTIAIL
+695 
-704 LAVAACIL
+704 
-712 VKLFM
+712 
-717 DRTALGYEI
+717 
-726 RAVGLNPDA
+726 
-735 AETAGISKAKVTIV
+735 
-749 ALCISG
+749 
-755 CIAGL
+755 
-760 AGASHVLGVDRR
+760 
-772 LINGF
+772 
-777 SNDYG
+777 
-782 FSGISVAALAAD
+782 
-794 SPVGVIFAG
+794 
-803 IVFGALRAGT
+803 
-813 MELNRTTSIP
+813 
-823 VEFVNVIQAMV
+823 
-834 VILVAAPLLVK
+834 
-845 ELKRLNPAGWSR
+845 
-857 KTKKEVA
+857 

>member
-1 MNAVEMRGIVKQ
+1 MRGIVKQ

-169 VLTPQEV
+169 VLTLQEV

-226 GTTMNELAQIMVGRD
+226 GTTMNELAQMMVGRD

-319 PLSGNAAAFLS
+319 PLSGNAAAFLA

-364 FARRGLRLASAIRKF
+364 FARRGLRLASAIRRF

-448 SGKSILLIS
+448 GGKSILLIS

-469 LAVIYGGRQAG
+469 LAVIYGGRIVA
-480 HLERHGDRPADD
+480 E
-492 RRQPCAGKGGNRMK
+492 GKPDTWSDMEI
-506 KHALSGLLKLDGPLL
+506 GLLMTGG
-521 SILSLLIAIVISGV
+521 SLA
-535 IMAVCGYNPIEA
+535 PE
-547 FGAILAGSFGSQRA
+547 
-561 IVQTLTQATPL
+561 
-572 IFTGLAF
+572 
-579 AFAKKASLIN
+579 K
-589 LGAEGQLYMGALA
+589 EG
-602 SAAVGMLDLG
+602 
-612 LPMALH
+612 
-618 LPLAVA
+618 
-624 AGMAAGGLYAGLVGV
+624 
-639 LKVKFGSNEVIA
+639 
-651 TVMLNSI
+651 
-658 ATYLVDYLLNGPML
+658 
-672 AENSS
+672 
-677 VAQTERVLE
+677 
-686 TAQLPRIFQ
+686 TA
-695 QYQLTIAIL
+695 
-704 LAVAACIL
+704 
-712 VKLFM
+712 
-717 DRTALGYEI
+717 
-726 RAVGLNPDA
+726 
-735 AETAGISKAKVTIV
+735 
-749 ALCISG
+749 
-755 CIAGL
+755 
-760 AGASHVLGVDRR
+760 
-772 LINGF
+772 
-777 SNDYG
+777 
-782 FSGISVAALAAD
+782 
-794 SPVGVIFAG
+794 
-803 IVFGALRAGT
+803 
-813 MELNRTTSIP
+813 
-823 VEFVNVIQAMV
+823 
-834 VILVAAPLLVK
+834 
-845 ELKRLNPAGWSR
+845 
-857 KTKKEVA
+857 

>member
-1 MNAVEMRGIVKQ
+1 MRGIVKQ

-44 TLMKILYGMTTPTA
+44 TLMKILYGMTPPTA

-226 GTTMNELAQIMVGRD
+226 GTTMNELAQMMVGRD
-241 VELSVTRRAEQVGE
+241 VELSLTRRAEQVGE

-319 PLSGNAAAFLS
+319 PLSGNAAAFLA

-364 FARRGLRLASAIRKF
+364 FARRGLRLASAIRRF

-448 SGKSILLIS
+448 GGKSILLIS

-469 LAVIYGGRQAG
+469 LAVIYGGRIVA
-480 HLERHGDRPADD
+480 E
-492 RRQPCAGKGGNRMK
+492 GKPDTWSDMEI
-506 KHALSGLLKLDGPLL
+506 GLLMTGG
-521 SILSLLIAIVISGV
+521 SLA
-535 IMAVCGYNPIEA
+535 PE
-547 FGAILAGSFGSQRA
+547 
-561 IVQTLTQATPL
+561 
-572 IFTGLAF
+572 
-579 AFAKKASLIN
+579 K
-589 LGAEGQLYMGALA
+589 EG
-602 SAAVGMLDLG
+602 
-612 LPMALH
+612 
-618 LPLAVA
+618 
-624 AGMAAGGLYAGLVGV
+624 
-639 LKVKFGSNEVIA
+639 
-651 TVMLNSI
+651 
-658 ATYLVDYLLNGPML
+658 
-672 AENSS
+672 
-677 VAQTERVLE
+677 
-686 TAQLPRIFQ
+686 TA
-695 QYQLTIAIL
+695 
-704 LAVAACIL
+704 
-712 VKLFM
+712 
-717 DRTALGYEI
+717 
-726 RAVGLNPDA
+726 
-735 AETAGISKAKVTIV
+735 
-749 ALCISG
+749 
-755 CIAGL
+755 
-760 AGASHVLGVDRR
+760 
-772 LINGF
+772 
-777 SNDYG
+777 
-782 FSGISVAALAAD
+782 
-794 SPVGVIFAG
+794 
-803 IVFGALRAGT
+803 
-813 MELNRTTSIP
+813 
-823 VEFVNVIQAMV
+823 
-834 VILVAAPLLVK
+834 
-845 ELKRLNPAGWSR
+845 
-857 KTKKEVA
+857 

>member
-1 MNAVEMRGIVKQ
+1 MRGIVKQ

-44 TLMKILYGMTTPTA
+44 TLMKILYGMTPPTA

-226 GTTMNELAQIMVGRD
+226 GTTMNELAQMMVGRD

-319 PLSGNAAAFLS
+319 PLSGNAAAFLA

-349 SIEDNLILGYHRRPA
+349 SIEDNLILGYHCRP
-364 FARRGLRLASAIRKF
+364 ASAIRRF

-448 SGKSILLIS
+448 GGKSILLIS

-469 LAVIYGGRQAG
+469 LAVIYGGRIVA
-480 HLERHGDRPADD
+480 E
-492 RRQPCAGKGGNRMK
+492 GKPDTWSDMEI
-506 KHALSGLLKLDGPLL
+506 GLLMTGG
-521 SILSLLIAIVISGV
+521 SLA
-535 IMAVCGYNPIEA
+535 PE
-547 FGAILAGSFGSQRA
+547 
-561 IVQTLTQATPL
+561 
-572 IFTGLAF
+572 
-579 AFAKKASLIN
+579 K
-589 LGAEGQLYMGALA
+589 EG
-602 SAAVGMLDLG
+602 
-612 LPMALH
+612 
-618 LPLAVA
+618 
-624 AGMAAGGLYAGLVGV
+624 
-639 LKVKFGSNEVIA
+639 
-651 TVMLNSI
+651 
-658 ATYLVDYLLNGPML
+658 
-672 AENSS
+672 
-677 VAQTERVLE
+677 
-686 TAQLPRIFQ
+686 TA
-695 QYQLTIAIL
+695 
-704 LAVAACIL
+704 
-712 VKLFM
+712 
-717 DRTALGYEI
+717 
-726 RAVGLNPDA
+726 
-735 AETAGISKAKVTIV
+735 
-749 ALCISG
+749 
-755 CIAGL
+755 
-760 AGASHVLGVDRR
+760 
-772 LINGF
+772 
-777 SNDYG
+777 
-782 FSGISVAALAAD
+782 
-794 SPVGVIFAG
+794 
-803 IVFGALRAGT
+803 
-813 MELNRTTSIP
+813 
-823 VEFVNVIQAMV
+823 
-834 VILVAAPLLVK
+834 
-845 ELKRLNPAGWSR
+845 
-857 KTKKEVA
+857 

>member
-1 MNAVEMRGIVKQ
+1 MRGIVKQ

-44 TLMKILYGMTTPTA
+44 TLMKILYGMTPPTA

-226 GTTMNELAQIMVGRD
+226 GTTMNELAQMMVGRD

-319 PLSGNAAAFLS
+319 PLSGNAAAFLA

-364 FARRGLRLASAIRKF
+364 FARRGRLASAIRRF

-448 SGKSILLIS
+448 GGKSILLIS

-469 LAVIYGGRQAG
+469 LAVIYGGRIVA
-480 HLERHGDRPADD
+480 E
-492 RRQPCAGKGGNRMK
+492 GKPDTWSDMEI
-506 KHALSGLLKLDGPLL
+506 GLLMTGG
-521 SILSLLIAIVISGV
+521 SLA
-535 IMAVCGYNPIEA
+535 PE
-547 FGAILAGSFGSQRA
+547 
-561 IVQTLTQATPL
+561 
-572 IFTGLAF
+572 
-579 AFAKKASLIN
+579 K
-589 LGAEGQLYMGALA
+589 EG
-602 SAAVGMLDLG
+602 
-612 LPMALH
+612 
-618 LPLAVA
+618 
-624 AGMAAGGLYAGLVGV
+624 
-639 LKVKFGSNEVIA
+639 
-651 TVMLNSI
+651 
-658 ATYLVDYLLNGPML
+658 
-672 AENSS
+672 
-677 VAQTERVLE
+677 
-686 TAQLPRIFQ
+686 TA
-695 QYQLTIAIL
+695 
-704 LAVAACIL
+704 
-712 VKLFM
+712 
-717 DRTALGYEI
+717 
-726 RAVGLNPDA
+726 
-735 AETAGISKAKVTIV
+735 
-749 ALCISG
+749 
-755 CIAGL
+755 
-760 AGASHVLGVDRR
+760 
-772 LINGF
+772 
-777 SNDYG
+777 
-782 FSGISVAALAAD
+782 
-794 SPVGVIFAG
+794 
-803 IVFGALRAGT
+803 
-813 MELNRTTSIP
+813 
-823 VEFVNVIQAMV
+823 
-834 VILVAAPLLVK
+834 
-845 ELKRLNPAGWSR
+845 
-857 KTKKEVA
+857 

>member
-1 MNAVEMRGIVKQ
+1 MRGIVKQ

-226 GTTMNELAQIMVGRD
+226 GTTMNELAQMMVGRD

-319 PLSGNAAAFLS
+319 PLSGNAAAFLA

-364 FARRGLRLASAIRKF
+364 FARRGLRLATAIRRF

-448 SGKSILLIS
+448 GGKSILLIS

-469 LAVIYGGRQAG
+469 LAVIYGGRIVA
-480 HLERHGDRPADD
+480 E
-492 RRQPCAGKGGNRMK
+492 GKPDTWSDMEI
-506 KHALSGLLKLDGPLL
+506 GLLMTGG
-521 SILSLLIAIVISGV
+521 SLA
-535 IMAVCGYNPIEA
+535 PE
-547 FGAILAGSFGSQRA
+547 
-561 IVQTLTQATPL
+561 
-572 IFTGLAF
+572 
-579 AFAKKASLIN
+579 K
-589 LGAEGQLYMGALA
+589 EG
-602 SAAVGMLDLG
+602 
-612 LPMALH
+612 
-618 LPLAVA
+618 
-624 AGMAAGGLYAGLVGV
+624 
-639 LKVKFGSNEVIA
+639 
-651 TVMLNSI
+651 
-658 ATYLVDYLLNGPML
+658 
-672 AENSS
+672 
-677 VAQTERVLE
+677 
-686 TAQLPRIFQ
+686 TA
-695 QYQLTIAIL
+695 
-704 LAVAACIL
+704 
-712 VKLFM
+712 
-717 DRTALGYEI
+717 
-726 RAVGLNPDA
+726 
-735 AETAGISKAKVTIV
+735 
-749 ALCISG
+749 
-755 CIAGL
+755 
-760 AGASHVLGVDRR
+760 
-772 LINGF
+772 
-777 SNDYG
+777 
-782 FSGISVAALAAD
+782 
-794 SPVGVIFAG
+794 
-803 IVFGALRAGT
+803 
-813 MELNRTTSIP
+813 
-823 VEFVNVIQAMV
+823 
-834 VILVAAPLLVK
+834 
-845 ELKRLNPAGWSR
+845 
-857 KTKKEVA
+857 

>member
-1 MNAVEMRGIVKQ
+1 MRGIVKQ

-226 GTTMNELAQIMVGRD
+226 GTTMNELAQMMVGRD

-319 PLSGNAAAFLS
+319 PLSGNAAAFLA

-364 FARRGLRLASAIRKF
+364 FARRGLRLASAIRRF

-448 SGKSILLIS
+448 GGKSILLIS
-457 ADLDEVRSLSDR
+457 ADLDAVRSLSDR
-469 LAVIYGGRQAG
+469 LAVIYGGRIVA
-480 HLERHGDRPADD
+480 E
-492 RRQPCAGKGGNRMK
+492 GKPDTWSDMEI
-506 KHALSGLLKLDGPLL
+506 GLLMTGG
-521 SILSLLIAIVISGV
+521 SLA
-535 IMAVCGYNPIEA
+535 PE
-547 FGAILAGSFGSQRA
+547 
-561 IVQTLTQATPL
+561 
-572 IFTGLAF
+572 
-579 AFAKKASLIN
+579 K
-589 LGAEGQLYMGALA
+589 EG
-602 SAAVGMLDLG
+602 
-612 LPMALH
+612 
-618 LPLAVA
+618 
-624 AGMAAGGLYAGLVGV
+624 
-639 LKVKFGSNEVIA
+639 
-651 TVMLNSI
+651 
-658 ATYLVDYLLNGPML
+658 
-672 AENSS
+672 
-677 VAQTERVLE
+677 
-686 TAQLPRIFQ
+686 TA
-695 QYQLTIAIL
+695 
-704 LAVAACIL
+704 
-712 VKLFM
+712 
-717 DRTALGYEI
+717 
-726 RAVGLNPDA
+726 
-735 AETAGISKAKVTIV
+735 
-749 ALCISG
+749 
-755 CIAGL
+755 
-760 AGASHVLGVDRR
+760 
-772 LINGF
+772 
-777 SNDYG
+777 
-782 FSGISVAALAAD
+782 
-794 SPVGVIFAG
+794 
-803 IVFGALRAGT
+803 
-813 MELNRTTSIP
+813 
-823 VEFVNVIQAMV
+823 
-834 VILVAAPLLVK
+834 
-845 ELKRLNPAGWSR
+845 
-857 KTKKEVA
+857 

>member
-1 MNAVEMRGIVKQ
+1 MRGIVKQ

-44 TLMKILYGMTTPTA
+44 TLMKILYGMTPPTA

-226 GTTMNELAQIMVGRD
+226 GTTMNELAQMMVGRD

-448 SGKSILLIS
+448 GGKSILLIS

-469 LAVIYGGRQAG
+469 LAVIYGGRIVA
-480 HLERHGDRPADD
+480 E
-492 RRQPCAGKGGNRMK
+492 GKPDTWSDMEI
-506 KHALSGLLKLDGPLL
+506 GLLMTGG
-521 SILSLLIAIVISGV
+521 SLA
-535 IMAVCGYNPIEA
+535 PE
-547 FGAILAGSFGSQRA
+547 
-561 IVQTLTQATPL
+561 
-572 IFTGLAF
+572 
-579 AFAKKASLIN
+579 K
-589 LGAEGQLYMGALA
+589 EG
-602 SAAVGMLDLG
+602 
-612 LPMALH
+612 
-618 LPLAVA
+618 
-624 AGMAAGGLYAGLVGV
+624 
-639 LKVKFGSNEVIA
+639 
-651 TVMLNSI
+651 
-658 ATYLVDYLLNGPML
+658 
-672 AENSS
+672 
-677 VAQTERVLE
+677 
-686 TAQLPRIFQ
+686 TA
-695 QYQLTIAIL
+695 
-704 LAVAACIL
+704 
-712 VKLFM
+712 
-717 DRTALGYEI
+717 
-726 RAVGLNPDA
+726 
-735 AETAGISKAKVTIV
+735 
-749 ALCISG
+749 
-755 CIAGL
+755 
-760 AGASHVLGVDRR
+760 
-772 LINGF
+772 
-777 SNDYG
+777 
-782 FSGISVAALAAD
+782 
-794 SPVGVIFAG
+794 
-803 IVFGALRAGT
+803 
-813 MELNRTTSIP
+813 
-823 VEFVNVIQAMV
+823 
-834 VILVAAPLLVK
+834 
-845 ELKRLNPAGWSR
+845 
-857 KTKKEVA
+857 

>member
-1 MNAVEMRGIVKQ
+1 MRGIVKQ
-13 YPLVRAIDGADFT
+13 YPLVRAIAGADFT

-44 TLMKILYGMTTPTA
+44 TLMKILYGMTPPTA

-226 GTTMNELAQIMVGRD
+226 GTTMNELAQMMVGRD

-319 PLSGNAAAFLS
+319 PLSGNAAAFLA

-364 FARRGLRLASAIRKF
+364 FARRGLRLASAIRRF

-448 SGKSILLIS
+448 GGKSILLIS

-469 LAVIYGGRQAG
+469 LAVIYGGRIVA
-480 HLERHGDRPADD
+480 E
-492 RRQPCAGKGGNRMK
+492 GKPDTWSDMEI
-506 KHALSGLLKLDGPLL
+506 GLLMTGG
-521 SILSLLIAIVISGV
+521 SLA
-535 IMAVCGYNPIEA
+535 PE
-547 FGAILAGSFGSQRA
+547 
-561 IVQTLTQATPL
+561 
-572 IFTGLAF
+572 
-579 AFAKKASLIN
+579 K
-589 LGAEGQLYMGALA
+589 EG
-602 SAAVGMLDLG
+602 
-612 LPMALH
+612 
-618 LPLAVA
+618 
-624 AGMAAGGLYAGLVGV
+624 
-639 LKVKFGSNEVIA
+639 
-651 TVMLNSI
+651 
-658 ATYLVDYLLNGPML
+658 
-672 AENSS
+672 
-677 VAQTERVLE
+677 
-686 TAQLPRIFQ
+686 TA
-695 QYQLTIAIL
+695 
-704 LAVAACIL
+704 
-712 VKLFM
+712 
-717 DRTALGYEI
+717 
-726 RAVGLNPDA
+726 
-735 AETAGISKAKVTIV
+735 
-749 ALCISG
+749 
-755 CIAGL
+755 
-760 AGASHVLGVDRR
+760 
-772 LINGF
+772 
-777 SNDYG
+777 
-782 FSGISVAALAAD
+782 
-794 SPVGVIFAG
+794 
-803 IVFGALRAGT
+803 
-813 MELNRTTSIP
+813 
-823 VEFVNVIQAMV
+823 
-834 VILVAAPLLVK
+834 
-845 ELKRLNPAGWSR
+845 
-857 KTKKEVA
+857 

>member
-1 MNAVEMRGIVKQ
+1 MIPAAAGRKGEPDLNDIAVQFRHVSMAFPGVLANDDVSLDIRKGEVFA
-13 YPLVRAIDGADFT
+13 LV
-26 VEQGEI
+26 
-32 HSLLGENGAGKS
+32 GENGAGKS
-44 TLMKILYGMTTPTA
+44 TLMNILYGIHTPTGGSVSIR
-58 GEVRVFGKPVAITRP
+58 GEEVSRFSPRNAIEH
-73 AQAIALGIGMVHQH
+73 GVGMVHQH

-169 VLTPQEV
+169 VLTLQEV

-226 GTTMNELAQIMVGRD
+226 GTTMNELAQMMVGRD

-319 PLSGNAAAFLS
+319 PLSGNAAAFLA

-364 FARRGLRLASAIRKF
+364 FARRGLRLASAIRRF

-448 SGKSILLIS
+448 GGKSILLIS

-469 LAVIYGGRQAG
+469 LAVIYGGRIVA
-480 HLERHGDRPADD
+480 E
-492 RRQPCAGKGGNRMK
+492 GKPDTWSDMEI
-506 KHALSGLLKLDGPLL
+506 GLLMTGG
-521 SILSLLIAIVISGV
+521 SLA
-535 IMAVCGYNPIEA
+535 PE
-547 FGAILAGSFGSQRA
+547 
-561 IVQTLTQATPL
+561 
-572 IFTGLAF
+572 
-579 AFAKKASLIN
+579 K
-589 LGAEGQLYMGALA
+589 EG
-602 SAAVGMLDLG
+602 
-612 LPMALH
+612 
-618 LPLAVA
+618 
-624 AGMAAGGLYAGLVGV
+624 
-639 LKVKFGSNEVIA
+639 
-651 TVMLNSI
+651 
-658 ATYLVDYLLNGPML
+658 
-672 AENSS
+672 
-677 VAQTERVLE
+677 
-686 TAQLPRIFQ
+686 TA
-695 QYQLTIAIL
+695 
-704 LAVAACIL
+704 
-712 VKLFM
+712 
-717 DRTALGYEI
+717 
-726 RAVGLNPDA
+726 
-735 AETAGISKAKVTIV
+735 
-749 ALCISG
+749 
-755 CIAGL
+755 
-760 AGASHVLGVDRR
+760 
-772 LINGF
+772 
-777 SNDYG
+777 
-782 FSGISVAALAAD
+782 
-794 SPVGVIFAG
+794 
-803 IVFGALRAGT
+803 
-813 MELNRTTSIP
+813 
-823 VEFVNVIQAMV
+823 
-834 VILVAAPLLVK
+834 
-845 ELKRLNPAGWSR
+845 
-857 KTKKEVA
+857 